1 MKWPPTVPGA
11 EWKLPYESQVF
22 YLVEVQSQSVEEG
35 LRRFISSSMEPY
47 KKGVKAEVRQAII
60 YTRVSTEEQVEGDS
74 LAFQERRLRGICDGE
89 GIAVLKVFVEPGVSA
104 KNKDNRPKLLEAL
117 KMAKQQL
124 KPGDFFMTF
133 DTSRL
138 TRNHY
143 DGIGMMIELQNKG
156 ILFRDATKTY
166 TNSPEDR
173 LFFILNSGLAQFD
186 NEVKARATRER
197 MVSIAKSGEWMHSA
211 PFGYRKGDKRRGEDC
226 LVVIP
231 EESDLVRLIV
241 ESLRRGEKPV
251 EVAARLDDFD
261 AFSRKVKSSEGNRNL
276 KFVLRVAKNIIYTAR
291 QQTKLTDGVV
301 KGNWSAIVSD
311 EAFNAVQIV
320 LEGKPRVSTPKADP
334 FFLKPVLVCGSCG
347 GKFTGDHPKR
357 GRYHYYRCFH
367 CRKEAIPMWD
377 AHEQLDDLLEEL
389 KVSADLVV
397 EIKKSLQSAVS
408 AENKNFDAQRRE
420 LQRGVD
426 KDTELLEALED
437 ELVMPKNPT
446 MDRARLAERVGKL
459 QSEVAKKQAR
469 IVELEVEGEVDLDVA
484 LKVLE
489 GLLSNPKKVFDEMLD
504 VDKAAFVFVLLRGKV
519 ICKDKRLQTTESL
532 VPALL
537 FDFAKAQ
544 SPAWHPQRDSNPCRH
559 LERVV
564 S

>member
-1 MKWPPTVPGA
+1 
-11 EWKLPYESQVF
+11 
-22 YLVEVQSQSVEEG
+22 
-35 LRRFISSSMEPY
+35 MEPY
-47 KKGVKAEVRQAII
+47 KKGVKVKQAII

-74 LAFQERRLRGICDGE
+74 LAFQERRLRGICDSE
-89 GIAVLKVFVEPGVSA
+89 GIAVLRVFVELGVSA
-104 KNKDNRPKLLEAL
+104 KNKDNRPELLEAL
-117 KMAKQQL
+117 KTAKRQL

-197 MVSIAKSGEWMHSA
+197 MASLAKSGEWMHSA

-226 LVVIP
+226 LMVVP
-231 EESDLVRLIV
+231 EEAELVCLIM
-241 ESLRRGEKPV
+241 ESLRQGEKPV
-251 EVAARLDDFD
+251 DVAARLEDFD
-261 AFSRKVKSSEGNRNL
+261 AFSKRARLSEGNRNL
-276 KFVLRVAKNIIYTAR
+276 KFVIRVAKNIVYTAR

-301 KGNWSAIVSD
+301 KGNWRAIVSD
-311 EAFNAVQIV
+311 ETFNAVQVV
-320 LEGKPRVSTPKADP
+320 LEGKPRVSTPNSDP

-347 GKFTGDHPKR
+347 GKFTGDHPKQ

-377 AHEQLDDLLEEL
+377 AHQQLDDLLEKL
-389 KVSADLVV
+389 KVPTDLAV
-397 EIKKSLQSAVS
+397 EIKKSLQSAVG

-426 KDTELLEALED
+426 KDIELLEALED

-446 MDRARLAERVGKL
+446 MDRARLADRVGKL
-459 QSEVAKKQAR
+459 QQEVANKQVR
-469 IVELEVEGEVDLDVA
+469 IAELEVEGAVDLDVA
-484 LKVLE
+484 LEVLE
-489 GLLSNPKKVFDEMLD
+489 GLLSNLKEVFDGMPD

-532 VPALL
+532 VPELL
-537 FDFAKAQ
+537 FDIAKAR